1 MAAARNPSVAVL
13 SGMSSHSRPTV
24 GIWTTW
30 SITEIDEKPTSSAVR
45 AMAPRRAARLGGA
58 AGPRP
63 SAPICRPKRIVMGS
77 SCWRRA
83 AAGAS

>member
-24 GIWTTW
+24 GIWMKW
-30 SITEIDEKPTSSAVR
+30 SITEIDENPTSSAVR
-45 AMAPRRAARLGGA
+45 AMAPRRGASSAAPPGQDQ
-58 AGPRP
+58 PP
-63 SAPICRPKRIVMGS
+63 SWRPKRIVMGS